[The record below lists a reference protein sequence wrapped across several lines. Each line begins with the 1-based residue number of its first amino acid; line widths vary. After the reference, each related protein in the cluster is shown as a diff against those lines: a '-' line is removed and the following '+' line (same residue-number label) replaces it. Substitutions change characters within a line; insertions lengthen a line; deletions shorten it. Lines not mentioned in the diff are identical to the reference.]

1 MVISVDNSNKTKVLA
16 WSVAAVLHGAAG
28 LGVAQM
34 QAKPI
39 NPPKITPPIE
49 IELINME
56 SPTPVPVTQA
66 AAIEMPPVTQTAV
79 SNQAAEPS
87 EPSEVTPEP
96 VTPELSSDSQTPE
109 PELAKELPPKPE
121 PILEP
126 EPEPTPEPTP
136 TPMPEPEPVVPQPD
150 PAPVPTPEPA
160 PMPEPKPVPAP
171 APAPAPTPVPAP
183 APAPTP
189 APAPAPAPTSKPA
202 PEPAPA
208 TTPAPAPAP
217 TPKPEPKP
225 EPKPKPAPAGPL
237 IITAASWKNAPRTN
251 NLCSTDQIQTRIV
264 VTFIVNSS
272 GKPTDVKIAGSSG
285 DRNLDKQI
293 IRQVSAARL
302 HPHVINGQTSA
313 AKATYPMVLNIPAD
327 PACSYGR

>member
-1 MVISVDNSNKTKVLA
+1 
-16 WSVAAVLHGAAG
+16 
-28 LGVAQM
+28 
-34 QAKPI
+34 
-39 NPPKITPPIE
+39 
-49 IELINME
+49 ME